1 MVQPCSFFS
10 LSEHLEKGCKLM
22 TSWKKGRP
30 FSCRDII
37 HCVPSKKKRPICAQ
51 YHQSSRQAD
60 KCGNGKGKSKRIGL
74 QCNARTTCVGK
85 CNGSLFWGAFS
96 WEFSKALEWNA
107 WNFICYATITTTAS
121 SYNHQ
126 PESSASFLHCRLWLL
141 PALGKRLGKTWREED
156 DASGRIPSGIEGKNR
171 IVVNDRRARARPK
184 SLFWLRWKVPQL
196 KKFPC
201 HIIHKSYNNN
211 NLCLVVPGVSGGAL
225 APCVTQ

>member
-1 MVQPCSFFS
+1 MWP
-10 LSEHLEKGCKLM
+10 
-22 TSWKKGRP
+22 W
-30 FSCRDII
+30 
-37 HCVPSKKKRPICAQ
+37 
-51 YHQSSRQAD
+51 
-60 KCGNGKGKSKRIGL
+60 NKGKSKRIGL

-196 KKFPC
+196 KKFPY